1 MEVRL
6 KIQWWSQI
14 TNSESQINPKSK
26 ISKLQMREFRLLV
39 IWLLVIIWNLVP
51 GVWNFSKSFAAG
63 NIKEPNVAGAFYPE
77 DSQELTNLIKYYID
91 GAKGVQVKGTPLV
104 LISPHAGYIYSGPVA
119 GYGFRAL
126 SGKNFQ
132 TVIILAP
139 SHYFP
144 FHGASVFAEGAFRT
158 PLGDLEID
166 SVLARELIV
175 KDLKLLFFEPRYFE
189 KEHAVEVELPFLQ
202 IALQP
207 GFKILPVLL
216 GDMTYEDCE
225 ALATYLVQ
233 VIKDK
238 PILVLASTDLSH
250 YRPYE
255 EAIGYDTKT
264 VDFVKNFDAKG
275 LWDAVA
281 DTGWNVCGSRAVVT
295 SMLYAKKANADKID
309 ILKVANSGDTAGD
322 KSRVVGY
329 MSALFSRA
337 GKDRSSEVKS
347 GAEEGITKDG
357 EEAMLTKED
366 KNRLLEIAR
375 ATIEAHVAGK
385 SIPVFKETSPGLNL
399 KRGVFVTLRK
409 KGELRGCIG
418 IFSSGDPLYKTV
430 SQMSVESSAS
440 DFRFSPVEKNELK
453 DIRIEI
459 SVLTEPALISDWHK
473 IRLGI
478 DGVIVRRSF
487 SSGVFLPQVA
497 TETGWDLETFLG
509 QLCSQKAG
517 LPWDSFKDPA
527 TQLYTFQA
535 LIFSEKE

>member
-1 MEVRL
+1 MSVRMKTL
-6 KIQWWSQI
+6 A
-14 TNSESQINPKSK
+14 
-26 ISKLQMREFRLLV
+26 L
-39 IWLLVIIWNLVP
+39 NLGFVFC
-51 GVWNFSKSFAAG
+51 VFYFSVSCYAG

-77 DSQELTNLIKYYID
+77 DRQELTNLVNYYID
-91 GAKGVQVKGTPLV
+91 GAKEVQVEGTPLV

-126 SGKNFQ
+126 SGKKIQ

-166 SVLARELIV
+166 SVLARELIA
-175 KDLKLLFFEPRYFE
+175 KNPELLFFEPGYFE
-189 KEHAVEVELPFLQ
+189 KEHAVEVQLPFLQ
-202 IALQP
+202 ISLQP
-207 GFKILPVLL
+207 GFKILPVLI
-216 GDMTYEDCE
+216 GDVTFQECE
-225 ALATYLVQ
+225 ALAAYLVQ
-233 VIKDK
+233 IIKDR

-264 VDFVKNFDAKG
+264 VGFVKNFDAKG

-295 SMLYAKKANADKID
+295 SILYAKKANADKID

-329 MSALFSRA
+329 MSALFSRT
-337 GKDRSSEVKS
+337 GKES
-347 GAEEGITKDG
+347 ITKDG

-375 ATIEAHVAGK
+375 ATIEAHVTGK
-385 SIPVFKETSPGLNL
+385 SIPLFKETSPGLNL

-418 IFSSGDPLYKTV
+418 IFSSEDPLYKTV
-430 SQMSVESSAS
+430 SQMSIESCSH
-440 DFRFSPVEKNELK
+440 DFRFPSVGSLELK

-459 SVLTEPALISDWHK
+459 SVLTEPALIDDWHK
-473 IRLGI
+473 IRLGT
-478 DGVIVRRSF
+478 DGVIVRQDF

-509 QLCSQKAG
+509 ELCSQKAG
-517 LPWDSFKDPA
+517 LPWDSFKDPR
-527 TQLYTFQA
+527 TKLYTFQA
-535 LIFSEKE
+535 LIFSEQAP